1 MDIPAQNRENREDG
15 ARPEEMPGGIA
26 SGSGNIVL
34 PGTDPSAVCCFTGH
48 RRLPEKVLPQIE
60 EKTAHVV
67 EVLIRAGYRWFLAG
81 GALGFDMLAERI
93 VTEKRRDHPEIR
105 LILALPCRDQTGA
118 WLRLPRDERSAALRE
133 YQRLKGLAD
142 GICYVSDFY
151 YEGCMKE
158 RNRFMIDR
166 SSFCVACYDGRM
178 KSGAGQT
185 WRMAVRAGLK
195 IYNTWP
201 DGPYLRDR

>member
-1 MDIPAQNRENREDG
+1 MTESGGALFPEDG
-15 ARPEEMPGGIA
+15 T
-26 SGSGNIVL
+26 SL
-34 PGTDPSAVCCFTGH
+34 PGTLRSATCCFTGH
-48 RRLPEKVLPQIE
+48 RFIPPEKLDHVRRKTSHVLD
-60 EKTAHVV
+60 
-67 EVLIRAGYRWFLAG
+67 VLIGAGYCWFLAG
-81 GALGFDMLAERI
+81 GALGYDMLAERI
-93 VTEKRRDHPEIR
+93 VADKRTEHPEIR